1 MSVLHGVD
9 TEAPLAEILKVFPS
23 GVEVDGE
30 ATPHVSGWLEVEI
43 VYPKEK
49 TKLLHSKKNG
59 QGSSKLEE
67 CDDVVRG

>member
-1 MSVLHGVD
+1 MIVAV
-9 TEAPLAEILKVFPS
+9 TEILKVFPS

-59 QGSSKLEE
+59 QGYIDTHEKLQRILKGIQ
-67 CDDVVRG
+67 DAV